1 MSEMAAARRLLA
13 EAVHADLADV
23 PEDAVI
29 GSFERWDSLAHMRL
43 VLALEEKI
51 GRGLD
56 AEEIVKIECLND
68 VRAILADY
76 DRSE

>member
-1 MSEMAAARRLLA
+1 
-13 EAVHADLADV
+13 
-23 PEDAVI
+23 
-29 GSFERWDSLAHMRL
+29 MRL

-51 GRGLD
+51 GRELD

-68 VRAILADY
+68 VRAILVDC